1 MYEGCANFASQES
14 YYKKHLNIIVT
25 KKKKKKQMMHYI
37 QMIRLDL
44 RFQNVGF
51 ENVIFL
57 KRY

>member
-1 MYEGCANFASQES
+1 MYEGCANFAFQES
-14 YYKKHLNIIVT
+14 YYKKTLKYNCD
-25 KKKKKKQMMHYI
+25 KKKKQIMHYI

-51 ENVIFL
+51 ENMIFL

>member
-1 MYEGCANFASQES
+1 MCEGCANFAFQES

-25 KKKKKKQMMHYI
+25 KRNKKKQMMHYI